1 MTFLLDT
8 NILVHILRNKRAYF
22 DNTFQINKPNN
33 RLIISAVTIGELR
46 SLALKNKWGDRKL
59 KQMETLIQE
68 FFVVEINND
77 SIHHRYAEIDTYSQ
91 GKLDGRPLSI
101 SARNMGKND
110 LWIAATASV
119 FNATLL
125 TTDNDFDHLDTIFLN
140 VPKIDLLKLAQY

>member
-1 MTFLLDT
+1 MIFVLDT
-8 NILVHILRNKRAYF
+8 NILVHILRNKRTYF
-22 DNTFQINKPNN
+22 EHTFQINKPNN

-46 SLALKNKWGDRKL
+46 SFALQNKWGERKQQ
-59 KQMETLIQE
+59 QMETLIKE

-125 TTDNDFDHLDTIFLN
+125 TTDNDFDHLDTVFLS
-140 VPKIDLLKLAQY
+140 VPKIDLVKLSEY

>member
-1 MTFLLDT
+1 MIFLLDT

-22 DNTFQINKPNN
+22 EKTFQIHKPEH

-46 SLALKNKWGDRKL
+46 AFSLRNKWGANKQQ
-59 KQMETLIQE
+59 QMEDLIDE
-68 FFVVEINND
+68 FFVVEIHND
-77 SIHHRYAEIDTYSQ
+77 AIHNRYAEVDTFSQ
-91 GKLDGRPLSI
+91 GKLEGKLLSM

-125 TTDNDFDHLDTIFLN
+125 TTDNDFDHLDTVFLS
-140 VPKIDLLKLAQY
+140 VPKIDLDKLSQF